1 MRALIP
7 VGADLPATTA
17 ELRCASSSTSAS
29 RPAWLI
35 GLRAV
40 ASMRSVRATSAASA
54 SATIPYGTAASEDRI
69 IVTQNAGDFRRL
81 VGRVEL
87 HPGLIILP
95 ATAVAVSI
103 SPMTFALAH
112 IESASAGN
120 PRNWTSNRVVEI
132 DEEGRAGSEALPPA

>member
-1 MRALIP
+1 MRFFVDECLSPRLAHWLAGRGFDAIRARD
-7 VGADLPATTA
+7 VGRLGERDDTVRD
-17 ELRCASSSTSAS
+17 RCIA
-29 RPAWLI
+29 
-35 GLRAV
+35 
-40 ASMRSVRATSAASA
+40 
-54 SATIPYGTAASEDRI
+54 EDRI